1 MIDLTQSHDVLGA
14 YHNIGFNGVR
24 KEFTD
29 PATNMLWMSWM
40 RRYKLAIL

>member
-29 PATNMLWMSWM
+29 PAT
-40 RRYKLAIL
+40 